1 VTKVGLER
9 ILLLNVIWRIWD
21 GERER
26 EREKGK
32 AKLKTLMGL
41 RVAEKWHWVHGGS
54 TLMVRRVL
62 SLSHTQKGKGL
73 ADLLVPMHPV

>member
-1 VTKVGLER
+1 M
-9 ILLLNVIWRIWD
+9 
-21 GERER
+21 ERER

-62 SLSHTQKGKGL
+62 SLSHTQKGKGR
-73 ADLLVPMHPV
+73 AR